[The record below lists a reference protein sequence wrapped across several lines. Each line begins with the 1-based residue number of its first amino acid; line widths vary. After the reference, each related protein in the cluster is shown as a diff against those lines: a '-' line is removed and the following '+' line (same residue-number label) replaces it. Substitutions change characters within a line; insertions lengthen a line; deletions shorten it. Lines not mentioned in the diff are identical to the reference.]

1 MINHARNFEQQ
12 ALSVDQHKDLE
23 RQSMIEKRVIE
34 ADINYVDRELEKL
47 HLKSSL
53 NRRGL
58 EVQKMQMKEKEVLNR
73 EASEEKKNELN

>member
-58 EVQKMQMKEKEVLNR
+58 EVQKM
-73 EASEEKKNELN
+73 